1 MHPLF
6 QYINKHSSTE
16 ISKEDFDVVIK
27 HFVPQKIRKKQY
39 LLQKGEICEHFIFIT
54 KGALRQY
61 YLDEKGVERIVNL
74 FVEDCWVVDHDSYV
88 NFTPSLFYIDAW
100 EDCELLYI
108 SKKNI
113 LKLTEEIPSLKDLLL
128 NLIVTCNIATQ
139 RRITSINLTAKKRYD
154 WFVETYPFFVN
165 RFPQHIIA
173 SYLGI
178 TKDTL
183 SRLLNK

>member
-6 QYINKHSSTE
+6 HYINKHSSTQ
-16 ISKEDFDVVIK
+16 ISKEDFDIVFN
-27 HFVPQKIRKKQY
+27 HFVPNKIRKRQY

-54 KGALRQY
+54 KGAFRQY
-61 YLDEKGVERIVNL
+61 YLDEKDVERIVNL
-74 FVEDCWVVDHDSYV
+74 YVEDCWTVDYDSFM

-100 EDCELLYI
+100 EDGEVLYI

-113 LKLTEEIPSLKDLLL
+113 LKLCEETPAFKELLL
-128 NLIVTCNIATQ
+128 NLIIKSNIATQ
-139 RRITSINLTAKKRYD
+139 RRITSINLSAKKRYN

-165 RFPQHIIA
+165 RFPQHVIA

-183 SRLLNK
+183 SRLLKK